1 MKEEIRDRIREVF
14 LRFVEKEQE
23 VDAVLSGEPILT
35 ALSIDSLTLLNLV
48 NDLER
53 EFNVRFDYE
62 TIESAFEDIHALA
75 ALLCQGAGGVAPERL
90 GPDRPMGG
98 EEGR

>member
-1 MKEEIRDRIREVF
+1 MKEEVRDRIREVF

-23 VDAVLSGEPILT
+23 VEAVLSGEPILA

-53 EFNVRFDYE
+53 EFDVRFNYE

-75 ALLCQGAGGVAPERL
+75 DFLSQRSERRS
-90 GPDRPMGG
+90 D
-98 EEGR
+98 